1 MKTLLK
7 SWISCAGSALRKSSV
22 ELDVKVDIMNMCFC
36 LIRITKISKVEIEK
50 TLKSLCD
57 QVEIGIQNIILSYA
71 PSSRTSVH
79 ILGHR
84 VEVKKEL
91 KVSCFHSSV

>member
-7 SWISCAGSALRKSSV
+7 SWILCAGAALRKSSV

-57 QVEIGIQNIILSYA
+57 QVEMGIQNVILSCA
-71 PSSRTSVH
+71 PFSKPSAH
-79 ILGHR
+79 LLGHR
-84 VEVKKEL
+84 VEVKMEL
-91 KVSCFHSSV
+91 MVSCFHSSV